1 MEGAGERA
9 VPSVTQ
15 RGWKERPSGLGRAA
29 PLLRVSPAPSG
40 KSGGLSQVLPGV
52 ASSSTVLFFSVRT
65 PLLMNRFLLFL
76 KTGLPE
82 RRGWGNPVL
91 FGAEVARKL
100 MRKRR
105 AGAHARRGEVG
116 AGPRVEEASSSGSGA
131 PSPELWL
138 CAES

>member
-29 PLLRVSPAPSG
+29 PLLRVSPASSG

-65 PLLMNRFLLFL
+65 PLLMNRFLLFFKKKGFL
-76 KTGLPE
+76 SAGVGGILCFSVP
-82 RRGWGNPVL
+82 RCRG
-91 FGAEVARKL
+91 
-100 MRKRR
+100 
-105 AGAHARRGEVG
+105 
-116 AGPRVEEASSSGSGA
+116 S
-131 PSPELWL
+131 
-138 CAES
+138 